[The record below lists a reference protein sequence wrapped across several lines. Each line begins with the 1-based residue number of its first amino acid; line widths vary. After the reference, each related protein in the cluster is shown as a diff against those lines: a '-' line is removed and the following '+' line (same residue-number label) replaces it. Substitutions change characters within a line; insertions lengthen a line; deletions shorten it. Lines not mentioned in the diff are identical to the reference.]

1 MAYSKEYN
9 QEEFNKG
16 NLYRN
21 VGRAKGT
28 SSQGKPPLPLG
39 LKGQGEGAL
48 FSLLSLSVKISL

>member
-16 NLYRN
+16 TLYRN
-21 VGRAKGT
+21 VARAKGT
-28 SSQGKPPLPLG
+28 SSQGKPPPPLG
-39 LKGQGEGAL
+39 LKGQGEGGL